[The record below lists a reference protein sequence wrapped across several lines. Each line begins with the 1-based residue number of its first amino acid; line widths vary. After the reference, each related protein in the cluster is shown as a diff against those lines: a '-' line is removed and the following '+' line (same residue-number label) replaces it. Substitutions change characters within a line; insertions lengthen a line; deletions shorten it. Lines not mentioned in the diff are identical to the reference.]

1 MNATKLA
8 INGGTPVRT
17 KPFALRKT
25 MGEAEKKAVME
36 VMDSDSLSSFFG
48 SPGPFAFGGEK
59 VRAFEEK
66 WAKEFGYKH
75 VITTNSWTTGLMTCV
90 GAAGIGP
97 GDEVICPPFTMSAT
111 STSVLFYGGI
121 PVFADLS
128 TEDFCLDPVDI
139 ERKITPRTKAIM
151 VVHLFG
157 QAANMDEINK
167 IARKYQLKVIED
179 AAHAPCGSYKGTPLG
194 IVGDLGGFSLNF
206 HKHIHCGEGGIIV
219 TNDDDLALRC
229 KLIRNHAE
237 NLVVDQGITD
247 LTNMIGSNYRM
258 TELQA
263 AIATVQMDK
272 VAGYVATRN
281 ALHQIFSE
289 SVNGVPGITPATI
302 LPDRTHSFY
311 VYPMLYD
318 STKVGVS
325 REKFVAAV
333 KAELPEP
340 VSWEQTPLS
349 NGYVKPL
356 YLAPLYQQQI
366 ALGSKG
372 FPFNYN
378 QGIRYDYS
386 EGICPTTEA
395 MAEQTLMV
403 TPLIREP
410 LGEEDMIDFANAIK
424 KVIENISQVY

>member
-1 MNATKLA
+1 MSATTLA
-8 INGGTPVRT
+8 INGGQPLRT
-17 KPFALRKT
+17 KPFGLRRT
-25 MGEAEKKAVME
+25 MGEAEKKAVLE
-36 VMDSDSLSSFFG
+36 VMDSDSLSGFFG

-59 VRAFEEK
+59 VRAFEAK
-66 WAKEFGYKH
+66 WADRFGYKH

-128 TEDFCLDPVDI
+128 TDDFCLDPEDI
-139 ERKITPRTKAIM
+139 ERKITPRTRAIM

-157 QAANMDEINK
+157 QAANMDAINSVAK
-167 IARKYQLKVIED
+167 NHNLKVIED
-179 AAHAPCGSYKGTPLG
+179 AAHAPCGSYKGQPLG
-194 IVGDLGGFSLNF
+194 SVGDLGGFSLNF
-206 HKHIHCGEGGIIV
+206 HKHIHCGEGGVIV

-229 KLIRNHAE
+229 QLIRNHAE
-237 NLVVDQGITD
+237 NLVNDQGITD

-263 AIATVQMDK
+263 AIAMVQMDK
-272 VAGYVATRN
+272 VSGYVATRN
-281 ALHQIFSE
+281 HLHRLFSE
-289 SVNGVPGITPATI
+289 LVKDVPGITPACI

-311 VYPMLYD
+311 VYPILFD
-318 STKVGVS
+318 EKLVGVS
-325 REKFVAAV
+325 REKFVEAV
-333 KAELPEP
+333 KAELPAP
-340 VSWEQTPLS
+340 STWEQTPLS
-349 NGYVKPL
+349 NGYVQPL
-356 YLAPLYQQQI
+356 YLAPVYQKQI

-378 QGIRYDYS
+378 EGVSYDYAKGS
-386 EGICPTTEA
+386 CPVTEE
-395 MAEQTLMV
+395 MADKTLMV

-410 LGEEDMIDFANAIK
+410 LVEEDMIDFANAIK
-424 KVIENISQVY
+424 KVIENAGQIT